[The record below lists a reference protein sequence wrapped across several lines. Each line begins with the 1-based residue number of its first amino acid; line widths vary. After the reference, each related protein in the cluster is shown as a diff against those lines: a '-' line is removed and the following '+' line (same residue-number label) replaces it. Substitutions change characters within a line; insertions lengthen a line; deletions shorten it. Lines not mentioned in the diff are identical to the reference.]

1 MSDANVLDVLLV
13 QPKKAPER
21 IQIANELS
29 ALQEAVG
36 GYIEAVYP
44 FQEPVALICNEEGK
58 LQGLAMNRS
67 LCTEEGEIYD
77 VIAGDFLVVGLSGY
91 DFCSLTPEL
100 MQQFEERFHTPEL
113 FMQMG
118 RGIMVLP
125 MPEEVRG
132 DGGAK
137 APHKPAPDMER

>member
-1 MSDANVLDVLLV
+1 MSDANVMDVLLV

-44 FQEPVALICNEEGK
+44 FREPVALICNEEGK
-58 LQGLAMNRS
+58 LQGLAMNRY

-77 VIAGDFLVVGLSGY
+77 VIAGDFLVVGLSEY

-125 MPEEVRG
+125 MPEEARG

-137 APHKPAPDMER
+137 APRKPVPDMER